1 MLSCACHTK
10 AGEKIV
16 EPESAAAL
24 EKLHIQYN
32 RAQVSLRGRTEK
44 L

>member
-10 AGEKIV
+10 ADEQIV

-32 RAQVSLRGRTEK
+32 LRWVSEEE
-44 L
+44 